1 MRIHERNSETRDRF
15 LELLSDGFFHSGES
29 IAKELEITRAAIWK
43 HTKALQKMGLDI
55 FCVRGKGYRLAYP
68 LELLDKER
76 IQSRVAAQDTV
87 MTVNTLIKTV
97 STNTRSK
104 RFLNSKE
111 PPELPLAIAAE
122 WQSEGRGRM
131 GRPWVSPFGRS
142 LSFSYSAELD
152 LPSSQ
157 LSGLSLLIGLAVAKT
172 LKKYG
177 AEDVGLKWPNDL
189 ICRNGEFKGSKLGGI
204 LVEIAGETE
213 GPSLVTI
220 GVGLNLNVPEKEM
233 EEVDQP
239 WVNIIDLLPGDHINL
254 PFSRNELL
262 GDMLVQISQH
272 IDNFVESGFSE
283 YLEEWK
289 EFDDLYGEKV
299 YIIHPR
305 QRYHGV
311 ANGIS
316 KNGGLCLLTQNGTLE
331 INSGEVK
338 VRRENA

>member
-1 MRIHERNSETRDRF
+1 MRIHERASETRDRF
-15 LELLSDGFFHSGES
+15 LELLSDGYFHSGES
-29 IAKELEITRAAIWK
+29 IAKDLDITRAAIWK

-55 FCVRGKGYRLAYP
+55 FCVRGKGYRLSDP
-68 LELLDKER
+68 LELLDAER
-76 IQSRVAAQDTV
+76 LHDQLSEQGLDIHVT
-87 MTVNTLIKTV
+87 TLIKTV

-104 RFLNSKE
+104 RFLNSKS
-111 PPELPLAIAAE
+111 PPTMPFVIASE
-122 WQSEGRGRM
+122 WQSEGKGRM

-142 LSFSYSAELD
+142 LSFSYTAELD

-157 LSGLSLLIGLAVAKT
+157 LSGLSLLVGLAVAKT
-172 LKKYG
+172 LDHYG
-177 AEDVGLKWPNDL
+177 AEHVGLKWPNDL
-189 ICRNGEFKGSKLGGI
+189 ICRQGDFKGCKLGGI
-204 LVEIAGETE
+204 LVEISGESE

-233 EEVDQP
+233 SDIDQP
-239 WVNIIDLLPGDHINL
+239 WVNLIDLFPGEHVRL
-254 PFSRNELL
+254 PFSRNTLL
-262 GDMLVQISQH
+262 ADLLFEIHQH
-272 IDNFVESGFSE
+272 LATFVESGFSN

-289 EFDDLYGEKV
+289 KYDDLYGEKV
-299 YIIHPR
+299 YVIHPR